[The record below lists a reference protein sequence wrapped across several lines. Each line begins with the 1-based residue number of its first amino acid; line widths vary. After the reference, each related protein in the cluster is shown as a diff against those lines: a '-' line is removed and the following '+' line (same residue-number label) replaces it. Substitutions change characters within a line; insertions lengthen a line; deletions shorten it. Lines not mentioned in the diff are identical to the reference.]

1 MANDGA
7 TPIPVWGIEVG
18 GGCLR
23 AVRAVRRD
31 GGGYEILAFEEV
43 SDATP
48 GPDAL
53 ISFIRRKG
61 LKNHPLVI
69 AISSPTARLLCSRL
83 PMESV
88 GMDDEDTRS
97 ELLEFIHQEP
107 EDVEFRHLDLGGY
120 RYLLSA
126 ENRIRVEGY
135 IAALEGAGIPAYALT
150 TSLETMLRVLRDHGY
165 FPGDGLIIR
174 VDRNWS
180 DVILLDGEVIEHQG
194 LPVGSTHLVTEE
206 ARRSLAADLSKL
218 VEYHH
223 HRKHLGREE
232 AGEAPAA
239 RFLLLG
245 LPPETAAAI
254 TPHLPGEVVA
264 LDIQDSPIR
273 GSGRIDQIRLH
284 GILTLAPGAT
294 GAAIAGTAIPRRLEL
309 AFRPLPET
317 ISVPRGP
324 VALWLG
330 AAALL
335 LVAVAISFLGITA
348 QRQELRDALERLQ
361 QPRIIHPA
369 PVDIARLESLSRA
382 ASRRLALPT
391 ATKTILGVLP
401 GPDAAPYSTDRL
413 ELLGREDGGFDAHLA
428 LQFND
433 VAANIESSRIAAWLA
448 SLDEKLPGGHQVEP
462 REGGVVVHIRFEIEG
477 ESP

>member
-264 LDIQDSPIR
+264 LDIQDSPLHQEVR
-273 GSGRIDQIRLH
+273 SGRGDQMVVGPGGDLLVDRA
-284 GILTLAPGAT
+284 GEILLQVPTEGLVLEQRDRQGQAPA
-294 GAAIAGTAIPRRLEL
+294 
-309 AFRPLPET
+309 
-317 ISVPRGP
+317 RGD
-324 VALWLG
+324 L
-330 AAALL
+330 AALVAASGQEGEQEGDRDDPHSGL
-335 LVAVAISFLGITA
+335 LRIVSSICRASSAASVSGYIRVAV
-348 QRQELRDALERLQ
+348 
-361 QPRIIHPA
+361 
-369 PVDIARLESLSRA
+369 SR
-382 ASRRLALPT
+382 
-391 ATKTILGVLP
+391 
-401 GPDAAPYSTDRL
+401 
-413 ELLGREDGGFDAHLA
+413 
-428 LQFND
+428 
-433 VAANIESSRIAAWLA
+433 
-448 SLDEKLPGGHQVEP
+448 
-462 REGGVVVHIRFEIEG
+462 
-477 ESP
+477 